1 MLKRFLF
8 TFSIVASII
17 IIFSVIVTQKREER
31 RAFEANQKEL
41 TEKVV
46 SLRKMNESLK
56 KENKALV
63 DDPIQIEREARDN
76 YGYTREG
83 EVAYKKYGLE
93 YQGEQ
98 HYRPVDFFDGE
109 KGFIKRKK
117 LDSLKKRRCK
127 KAKINLIEFKHSEP
141 INLFAVINKLKQNGI
156 KLKGGKYVQNI

>member
-1 MLKRFLF
+1 MLRRFLF

-83 EVAYKKYGLE
+83 EVTYKKYKFNISEPESDKAEKPTGSGGLE
-93 YQGEQ
+93 S
-98 HYRPVDFFDGE
+98 FLFDGPFPWQVPL
-109 KGFIKRKK
+109 G
-117 LDSLKKRRCK
+117 LV
-127 KAKINLIEFKHSEP
+127 LIAT
-141 INLFAVINKLKQNGI
+141 LFL
-156 KLKGGKYVQNI
+156 LFSYKYER

>member
-1 MLKRFLF
+1 MLRRFLF

-83 EVAYKKYGLE
+83 EVTYKKYKFNISEPESDKAEKPTGSGGLE
-93 YQGEQ
+93 S
-98 HYRPVDFFDGE
+98 FLFDGPFPWQVPL
-109 KGFIKRKK
+109 G
-117 LDSLKKRRCK
+117 LV
-127 KAKINLIEFKHSEP
+127 LIAT
-141 INLFAVINKLKQNGI
+141 LFL
-156 KLKGGKYVQNI
+156 LLSYKYER

>member
-1 MLKRFLF
+1 MLRRFLF

-41 TEKVV
+41 TKKVT
-46 SLRKMNESLK
+46 SLRKINEKLK

-83 EVAYKKYGLE
+83 EVTYKKYKFNISEPENDKAEKPTESGGLE
-93 YQGEQ
+93 S
-98 HYRPVDFFDGE
+98 FLFDGP
-109 KGFIKRKK
+109 FPWQVP
-117 LDSLKKRRCK
+117 LSLV
-127 KAKINLIEFKHSEP
+127 LIAT
-141 INLFAVINKLKQNGI
+141 LFL
-156 KLKGGKYVQNI
+156 LLSYKYER

>member
-1 MLKRFLF
+1 MLRRFLF

-83 EVAYKKYGLE
+83 EVTYKKYKFNISEPERNKTGKSTESGGLE
-93 YQGEQ
+93 S
-98 HYRPVDFFDGE
+98 FLFDGPFPWQVPL
-109 KGFIKRKK
+109 G
-117 LDSLKKRRCK
+117 LV
-127 KAKINLIEFKHSEP
+127 LIAT
-141 INLFAVINKLKQNGI
+141 LFL
-156 KLKGGKYVQNI
+156 LLSYKYER

>member
-1 MLKRFLF
+1 MLRRFLF

-17 IIFSVIVTQKREER
+17 IIFSVIVTQKREKR

-83 EVAYKKYGLE
+83 EVAYKKYKFNISEPESDKAEKPTGSGGLE
-93 YQGEQ
+93 S
-98 HYRPVDFFDGE
+98 FLFDGPFPWQVPL
-109 KGFIKRKK
+109 G
-117 LDSLKKRRCK
+117 LV
-127 KAKINLIEFKHSEP
+127 LIAT
-141 INLFAVINKLKQNGI
+141 LFL
-156 KLKGGKYVQNI
+156 LLSYKYER

>member
-8 TFSIVASII
+8 TFAIVASII

-83 EVAYKKYGLE
+83 EVAYKKYKFNISEPESDKAEKPTGSGGLE
-93 YQGEQ
+93 S
-98 HYRPVDFFDGE
+98 FLFDGPFPWQVPL
-109 KGFIKRKK
+109 G
-117 LDSLKKRRCK
+117 LV
-127 KAKINLIEFKHSEP
+127 LIAT
-141 INLFAVINKLKQNGI
+141 LFL
-156 KLKGGKYVQNI
+156 LLSYKYER